1 MSENP
6 AADRADQ
13 AAESSGELTAE
24 RVRADVEQVLGEP
37 AGSLGEQDDLLDRGM
52 DSIRLMSL
60 VESWRKAGVE
70 TDFITLAEEPTV
82 AAWTRLLLDR

>member
-6 AADRADQ
+6 AADASTDT
-13 AAESSGELTAE
+13 GLTA
-24 RVRADVEQVLGEP
+24 RRLRADVEQVLGEP
-37 AGSLGEQDDLLDRGM
+37 ADTLGEHDNLLDRGM

-60 VESWRKAGVE
+60 VESWRSAGVE

-82 AAWTRLLLDR
+82 AAWTRMLLDT

>member
-6 AADRADQ
+6 ATDTGA
-13 AAESSGELTAE
+13 GLTVE
-24 RVRADVEQVLGEP
+24 RLRADVEQVLGEP
-37 AGSLGEQDDLLDRGM
+37 SGSLGEHDNLLDRGM

-60 VESWRKAGVE
+60 VESWRTAGVE

-82 AAWTRLLLDR
+82 AAWTRLLLDG